1 MRLLA
6 LLALVAHAAARPRGY
21 WRAVAQELRNYCE
34 CRSAEVGVAGDAAR
48 AGLGPALFAPGS
60 CRVSRRAMVDYAK
73 APGRLTVVVMAYL
86 PEQNG
91 RLNRLVCS
99 YAKSEMIRK
108 VLLLWNGPH
117 DNVPNTTCA
126 HGWRS
131 QQEGFH
137 YAALTSPKREGRRG
151 PEAELEVVVERK
163 NTLLNRYRHGR
174 RCATEAVLLQDD
186 DIFHHRETLEAFS
199 WMHAAAPAQVLG
211 TYPERDWQVN
221 AETGEYAYVFHP
233 QKTKSKQYSFL
244 LGQTSVV
251 GRDTLSDFL
260 SGAPRQALAYIVS
273 HKPTCED
280 LTLHYFNSNRSGLPP
295 VVFSDLKPDQIM
307 GARGHQ
313 MHTSVSRRAW
323 NKRRERCLN
332 RLAADFSRMPL
343 VKSACRVRGNITRV
357 LQRVN
362 AGERGLWKH
371 TNAAERDRD
380 ALDVDPWEDQE
391 GAA

>member
-1 MRLLA
+1 MCIRDRSYTANLAAFLTSERGLVWEFGENTEEVLYGPGKVCAWPSTMSPMRDVYPRAEFVAANSYGEFRSHLEDGTCDIIATDEYDAEHTMDMNAILCDFD
-6 LLALVAHAAARPRGY
+6 LVA
-21 WRAVAQELRNYCE
+21 L
-34 CRSAEVGVAGDAAR
+34 D
-48 AGLGPALFAPGS
+48 
-60 CRVSRRAMVDYAK
+60 
-73 APGRLTVVVMAYL
+73 TVVVMAYL

-91 RLNRLVCS
+91 RLNKLVCS

-137 YAALTSPKREGRRG
+137 YASLTSPKREGRRG

-260 SGAPRQALAYIVS
+260 SGCLLYTSPSPR
-273 HKPTCED
+273 D
-280 LTLHYFNSNRSGLPP
+280 
-295 VVFSDLKPDQIM
+295 
-307 GARGHQ
+307 
-313 MHTSVSRRAW
+313 
-323 NKRRERCLN
+323 
-332 RLAADFSRMPL
+332 
-343 VKSACRVRGNITRV
+343 
-357 LQRVN
+357 
-362 AGERGLWKH
+362 
-371 TNAAERDRD
+371 
-380 ALDVDPWEDQE
+380 
-391 GAA
+391 

>member
-34 CRSAEVGVAGDAAR
+34 CR
-48 AGLGPALFAPGS
+48 

-91 RLNRLVCS
+91 RLNKLVCS
-99 YAKSEMIRK
+99 YASEMIRK

-126 HGWRS
+126 RGWRS

-137 YAALTSPKREGRRG
+137 YASLTSPKREGRRG

-343 VKSACRVRGNITRV
+343 VKRAASAATSRACSRRA
-357 LQRVN
+357 L
-362 AGERGLWKH
+362 ASGLWKH
-371 TNAAERDRD
+371 ERRR
-380 ALDVDPWEDQE
+380 AGPRRRDVDPGRPE
-391 GAA
+391 GPAGIALLGDG

>member
-1 MRLLA
+1 MQAGGSLLA
-6 LLALVAHAAARPRGY
+6 Y
-21 WRAVAQELRNYCE
+21 Y
-34 CRSAEVGVAGDAAR
+34 
-48 AGLGPALFAPGS
+48 F
-60 CRVSRRAMVDYAK
+60 
-73 APGRLTVVVMAYL
+73 
-86 PEQNG
+86 
-91 RLNRLVCS
+91 
-99 YAKSEMIRK
+99 
-108 VLLLWNGPH
+108 
-117 DNVPNTTCA
+117 
-126 HGWRS
+126 
-131 QQEGFH
+131 
-137 YAALTSPKREGRRG
+137 
-151 PEAELEVVVERK
+151 
-163 NTLLNRYRHGR
+163 
-174 RCATEAVLLQDD
+174 
-186 DIFHHRETLEAFS
+186 
-199 WMHAAAPAQVLG
+199 
-211 TYPERDWQVN
+211 N

-357 LQRVN
+357 LQRVA

-380 ALDVDPWEDQE
+380 ALDVDPGDGQE